1 MQKPLAAMIGIAIVG
16 VLIALDQTIVGTALP
31 TMVAELQGFDL
42 YPWVATAYLLANVV
56 LIPVTGRLGD
66 LYGRKPFLLASIA
79 LFVLASA
86 YCGIA
91 DSMPQL
97 VLARALQGVG
107 GGMLLGSTFAA
118 VSDIF
123 PDTLERVRWHALLSA
138 AFGSAS
144 ALGPVLGGWMTGQF
158 GWRSVFFIN
167 LPIGL
172 VALWMVGRYL
182 PWVEH
187 VDKAAEKRIDWLGV
201 VLLALAIGSLLL
213 ALELAERIGFISLTF
228 GSGAL
233 LFLSLGAAFV
243 VHQRRSSAPVI
254 PPDLFAIPVVRQLSL
269 LATLAGCGLFVL
281 VFYSPLLLQAGFS
294 YSPAE
299 AGLLVMPLMVC
310 VTVGSIINGRLI
322 PRVKR
327 PEGLF
332 AKGVLALVLALLG
345 LCVASSATPHWL
357 LWGVFALCGLAFG
370 FQLPNLTIQMQASV
384 EPRHVGIASALIQT
398 LRTLGGLLGA
408 SVAGLVV
415 SLVFAHGSARL
426 LAEQQIDRQEVRHL
440 FESPQVLLRAGEQ
453 DGVAEL
459 GIRFGFDAPALL
471 NAARF
476 ELIDGIRAAFL
487 LCLILAIV
495 SYGVGRTLPPY
506 VGKRQP

>member
-1 MQKPLAAMIGIAIVG
+1 MDDRPVWLAQRVFH
-16 VLIALDQTIVGTALP
+16 Q
-31 TMVAELQGFDL
+31 F
-42 YPWVATAYLLANVV
+42 
-56 LIPVTGRLGD
+56 
-66 LYGRKPFLLASIA
+66 
-79 LFVLASA
+79 
-86 YCGIA
+86 A
-91 DSMPQL
+91 DRPGGL
-97 VLARALQGVG
+97 VDGRAL
-107 GGMLLGSTFAA
+107 
-118 VSDIF
+118 
-123 PDTLERVRWHALLSA
+123 
-138 AFGSAS
+138 S
-144 ALGPVLGGWMTGQF
+144 AL
-158 GWRSVFFIN
+158 
-167 LPIGL
+167 
-172 VALWMVGRYL
+172 
-182 PWVEH
+182 VEH

-213 ALELAERIGFISLTF
+213 ALELAERIGFISLAF

-299 AGLLVMPLMVC
+299 AGWLVMPLMVC

-476 ELIDGIRAAFL
+476 ELIDGIRAAFM
-487 LCLILAIV
+487 LCLILAII
-495 SYGVGRTLPPY
+495 SYGTGRTLPPY